1 MSLNSYNR
9 VSNQMGSLAAGCQG
23 PGFDSKPGSP
33 TCEGLY
39 LKPMKNP
46 ILPPPLPR
54 VRGDRLW
61 FIHLSPLSSSSHS
74 PSNQTRPSLSPSTAP
89 RALRKKPWSH
99 LL

>member
-33 TCEGLY
+33 TCEGPY

-46 ILPPPLPR
+46 ILPPTPK
-54 VRGDRLW
+54 
-61 FIHLSPLSSSSHS
+61 S
-74 PSNQTRPSLSPSTAP
+74 
-89 RALRKKPWSH
+89 
-99 LL
+99 